1 MNVKRVRKAVIPV
14 AGLGTRFLPA
24 TKAVPK
30 ELLPIVDIPAIQVV
44 IEEALASGLEEVI
57 LITGRGKGAILDH
70 FDHSYELEDTLHRRE
85 KYDLIARIEKI
96 SEMVRVVSVRQK
108 RPLGLGHAVL
118 CARNIVGDEP
128 FAVMLPDDIF
138 ESEKPATRQLID
150 AHREYATG
158 VVSLLDVPRDHV
170 SMYGIIRGEPMT
182 DRLQRIIDLVEKPS
196 EADAP
201 STFAVSGR
209 YVLPPTIFEYLSK
222 TQPGHS
228 GEIQLTDALVK
239 LARDEGLMGLQTDAV
254 RHDIGDKLGYLKAN
268 IAHALKRED
277 MGDALRAYMRELLA
291 EG

>member
-118 CARNIVGDEP
+118 CARAIVGDEP

-138 ESEKPATRQLID
+138 ESEKPATRQLVD
-150 AHREYATG
+150 AHREYGTG
-158 VVSLLDVPRDHV
+158 VVSLLDVPREHV

-209 YVLPPTIFEYLSK
+209 YVLPPTIFEHLAK